1 MVVLE
6 GDVALHAS
14 VGYIEVVG
22 LSRILCSQGI
32 NLLHYWQDAIALALV
47 ANQQGSLVHVAQLL
61 LQAHGTGY
69 LEVGETINLGCA
81 EQILIKSIDVA
92 LLHLFINVDDVLQLL
107 KEPLVNLGQ
116 VVNLIYSIA
125 LVHCL

>member
-22 LSRILCSQGI
+22 LSRILCCQGI
-32 NLLHYWQDAIALALV
+32 NLLHYRQDAIALALV
-47 ANQQGSLVHVAQLL
+47 ANQEGSLVHVAQLL

-69 LEVGETINLGCA
+69 LEVGKTVDLSGA
-81 EQILIKSIDVA
+81 EQILVKSIDVA
-92 LLHLFINVDDVLQLL
+92 LLHRLVDVDDVLQLL

-116 VVNLIYSIA
+116 VVNLIYGIA

>member
-14 VGYIEVVG
+14 VSYIEVVG
-22 LSRILCSQGI
+22 LSWILCSQGI
-32 NLLHYWQDAIALALV
+32 NLLHHRQDAIALALV

-61 LQAHGTGY
+61 LQAHGTSN
-69 LEVGETINLGCA
+69 LEVGETINLSRT
-81 EQILIKSIDVA
+81 EQILTDGIDVA
-92 LLHLFINVDDVLQLL
+92 LLHLLVDVDDVLQLL
-107 KEPLVNLGQ
+107 QEPLVNLGQ
-116 VVNLIYSIA
+116 VVNLIYGIA